1 MLSQLTH
8 VGIAVRELDAAIE
21 TWTHQLGLEL
31 QHRLTVES
39 QGFDTAFLAAK
50 GGDGFGV
57 ELIAA
62 LDPSD
67 ETNQVVRFLA
77 KHGEGL
83 FHLAAVVADIH
94 DAEHELA
101 APDLVPVTVGP
112 SELGPGLSKLV
123 DPNADRVVVAP
134 RSANGVLVELL
145 QAQSAS
151 PGTATAT
158 ASGAPDATWVP

>member
-8 VGIAVRELDAAIE
+8 VGIAVRELDTAIE

-39 QGFDTAFLAAK
+39 QGFD
-50 GGDGFGV
+50 V
-57 ELIAA
+57 EFIAA
-62 LDPSD
+62 LEPSD
-67 ETNQVVRFLA
+67 ETNQLVRFLA

-101 APDLVPVTVGP
+101 APDLVAVTVGP
-112 SELGPGLSKLV
+112 SELGPSVIELV
-123 DPNADRVVVAP
+123 DPNADRVVVSP

-145 QAQSAS
+145 QARPPTPEPRPQPLA
-151 PGTATAT
+151 GC
-158 ASGAPDATWVP
+158 G